1 MEEWNFPL
9 KRVLRSLLGNL
20 KICWG
25 TIFVIQNGKWKLVHG
40 VLDLHSGSKRGQKS
54 SPNDR
59 LPTHSSWSRVLRS
72 TSNVVMLKLGWK
84 DVAVVAGSRVA
95 LR

>member
-1 MEEWNFPL
+1 MEYW
-9 KRVLRSLLGNL
+9 
-20 KICWG
+20 ICIVG
-25 TIFVIQNGKWKLVHG
+25 VSVAQKKFTKLSVANPVVG
-40 VLDLHSGSKRGQKS
+40 VG
-54 SPNDR
+54 
-59 LPTHSSWSRVLRS
+59 VLRS